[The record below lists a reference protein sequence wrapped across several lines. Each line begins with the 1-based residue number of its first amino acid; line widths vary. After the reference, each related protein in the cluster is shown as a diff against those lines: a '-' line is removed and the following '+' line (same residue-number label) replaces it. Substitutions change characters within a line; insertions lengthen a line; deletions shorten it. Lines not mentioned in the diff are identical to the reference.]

1 MNNYFAD
8 NIKFLRRQ
16 RKLTQTEL
24 GKLFGKA
31 KTTISSWEIGER
43 TPTSSDLRMV
53 ANYFGISVDHLMN
66 EDLTVVTDLDAKMK
80 GEVIGAAIERA
91 RITDDE
97 FDKIM
102 TYIDFII
109 SQRKR

>member
-1 MNNYFAD
+1 MNRFGD
-8 NIKFLRRQ
+8 NIRYLRKQ
-16 RKLTQTEL
+16 RHMTQTEL
-24 GKLFGKA
+24 GHALGGKA
-31 KTTISSWEIGER
+31 KSTIASYESGARLPIA
-43 TPTSSDLRMV
+43 SDLREF

-91 RITDDE
+91 RVTDDE